1 MIQKNVNKKTV
12 HRANNYIKILTQ
24 KESSNFTKNF
34 YLAFSSSMLY
44 LKKTNSR
51 DRIDLLIY

>member
-34 YLAFSSSMLY
+34 HLAFSSSMLY